1 VVAGGI
7 PCERKREPALQVPV
21 APRQPSSL
29 AGAGPFPVSEASTE
43 LSVLSR
49 DGDKQ
54 CRRDEHEED
63 AKRAGERVVQS
74 PEVGK
79 SCYREV
85 DPQHTDDPYA
95 GPRVLGQRQR
105 HGDQHED
112 SEGYEGGGGVRDELT
127 RPQKPEHQERHDSE
141 YAPTRC
147 APERRTTFG
156 GFSTSRCGH
165 GHTLSGETRGLSNA
179 TVQVDRRPAV
189 GSYLRCCGHGLPS
202 RAGEEGT
209 QDDQELPDDRRAMSV
224 AELGALT
231 IVDALG
237 FGPCSA
243 TT

>member
-1 VVAGGI
+1 M
-7 PCERKREPALQVPV
+7 PSEPV
-21 APRQPSSL
+21 
-29 AGAGPFPVSEASTE
+29 
-43 LSVLSR
+43 
-49 DGDKQ
+49 
-54 CRRDEHEED
+54 
-63 AKRAGERVVQS
+63 ERVVQS

-165 GHTLSGETRGLSNA
+165 GHTLSGETRGLSYV
-179 TVQVDRRPAV
+179 TVQVDRWPAV
-189 GSYLRCCGHGLPS
+189 GSYLRCCLHGPPS
-202 RAGEEGT
+202 RWGKAPKMSSSVPSENA
-209 QDDQELPDDRRAMSV
+209 QCPVSV

-231 IVDALG
+231 IVDAPG
-237 FGPCSA
+237 FGLSSA
-243 TT
+243 TNRPGRMLFELVSVGVVAEAWK